1 MKIYA
6 LIPSYN
12 AQKTIAQII
21 TTIKEMDIPVIVID
35 DGSHDKTESEAKL
48 AGAIVLRHRKN
59 EGKGA
64 ALRNG
69 FNYLI
74 SNTDC
79 EAVITID
86 SDGQHD
92 PKSIPEFL
100 KKASEDEKIGVV
112 VGNRMSQTAEMP
124 WIRIVTN
131 KLMSWAIS
139 KICRQNIADTQCGYR
154 LVKRPVLENIKLLT
168 SNFEVESETLIR
180 ASRLGYKIASI
191 PIQSIYSKKVSSR
204 INPFI
209 DTLRFIIFII
219 KEIWIS
225 LF

>member
-12 AQKTIAQII
+12 AQKTIAAVI
-21 TTIKEMDIPVIVID
+21 TTIKKMNIPVIVVD
-35 DGSHDKTESEAKL
+35 DGSCDDTEGAAKL
-48 AGAIVLRHRKN
+48 AGAIVLKHRKN

-69 FNYLI
+69 FNYLT
-74 SNTDC
+74 SNTDFD
-79 EAVITID
+79 AVITLD

-92 PKSIPEFL
+92 PASIPDFL
-100 KKASEDEKIGVV
+100 NKASQDEKIGVV
-112 VGNRMSQTAEMP
+112 VGNRMHNTADMP
-124 WIRIVTN
+124 WIRIITN
-131 KLMSWAIS
+131 RFMSWAIS
-139 KICRQNIADTQCGYR
+139 RVCRQKIADTQCGYR
-154 LVKRPVLENIKLLT
+154 LVKRPVLQNIKLLT
-168 SNFEVESETLIR
+168 SNFEIESETLIR
-180 ASRLGYKIASI
+180 ASRLGYRIESV
-191 PIQSIYSKKVSSR
+191 PIQSIYSKKVSSK

-209 DTLRFIIFII
+209 DTLRFIVFII